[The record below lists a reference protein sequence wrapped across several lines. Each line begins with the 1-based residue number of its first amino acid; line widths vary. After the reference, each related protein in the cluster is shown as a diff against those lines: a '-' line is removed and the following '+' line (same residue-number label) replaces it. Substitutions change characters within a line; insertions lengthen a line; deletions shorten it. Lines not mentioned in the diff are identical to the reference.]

1 MQEASREKG
10 DPGKDFS
17 AKIEEAARLTS
28 KFLQAIPAAKLNL
41 AKASGSLKEICNEK
55 EGR

>member
-28 KFLQAIPAAKLNL
+28 KFLQAMPAAKLNL